1 MTIDTLSFRFATFN
15 DIETIISIVNQSY
28 LSIEPKRTNYAEVS
42 NILNQND
49 AVILLA
55 VKNEIII
62 ACIALTKKPQH
73 CHVSLFAVNA
83 DFQNQGIGS
92 VLLEKAEEYIKTY
105 FKQLKIKLE
114 ILYQRKNL
122 LNFYLHRGYQRTG
135 IFLIEEISYLKQS
148 FQFEVLEKALN

>member
-1 MTIDTLSFRFATFN
+1 MAIDTLSFRFATFN

-62 ACIALTKKPQH
+62 ACIALTKEAQH
-73 CHVSLFAVNA
+73 CYVSLFVVNV
-83 DFQNQGIGS
+83 DLQNQGIGS
-92 VLLEKAEEYIKTY
+92 ILLEKAEEYIKTC
-105 FKQLKIKLE
+105 FKQQKIKLE
-114 ILYQRKNL
+114 ILCQRENL